1 MGDKRREEID
11 RNSLYMSKQHLLFFE
26 SAATV
31 KSWLMNQ
38 EMELL
43 CLFLMRGYQAPARKM

>member
-43 CLFLMRGYQAPARKM
+43 CLFLMHGYQAPARKM